1 MIWTDDPVMDAAN
14 YEAERERKMQELPIC
29 DCCGN
34 RITDDY
40 YWEVAGD
47 KYCEECAQKMFR
59 HIMPEV

>member
-1 MIWTDDPVMDAAN
+1 MIWTGDPIRDFN
-14 YEAERERKMQELPIC
+14 RHDSEQREWLAKLPKC
-29 DCCGN
+29 DLCGEP
-34 RITDDY
+34 IQDDY

>member
-14 YEAERERKMQELPIC
+14 YEAERAAKMEELPIC

-40 YWEVAGD
+40 YWEFARDV
-47 KYCEECAQKMFR
+47 YCEACAEKLFR
-59 HIMPEV
+59 KLTPEV